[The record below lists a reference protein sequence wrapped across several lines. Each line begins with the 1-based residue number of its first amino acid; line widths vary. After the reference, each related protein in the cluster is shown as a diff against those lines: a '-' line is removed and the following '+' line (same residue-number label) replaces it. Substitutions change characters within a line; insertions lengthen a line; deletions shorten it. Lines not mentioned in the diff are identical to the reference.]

1 MTDDLQRYVG
11 RHDEAIETLKDDV
24 RAIRKD
30 LDEIKLLLSETKG
43 SVRVL
48 IAVGSIGGAVGAAV
62 MKSISLLKGL

>member
-1 MTDDLQRYVG
+1 MTDDLERYVG

-62 MKSISLLKGL
+62 MKFTSLLKGL

>member
-48 IAVGSIGGAVGAAV
+48 IAVGSICGAVGAAV
-62 MKSISLLKGL
+62 MKFISLLKGL

>member
-1 MTDDLQRYVG
+1 MTDDLERYVG
-11 RHDEAIETLKDDV
+11 RHDEAIETLKDEV

-48 IAVGSIGGAVGAAV
+48 IAVGSICGAVGAAV
-62 MKSISLLKGL
+62 MKFISLRKDL

>member
-62 MKSISLLKGL
+62 MKFISLLKGL